1 MAEPASTGQ
10 VFVKGLVHGSGC
22 ATLGVLAED
31 VRRRECRRREG
42 IFITNICMLE
52 GDALVV
58 KSNYIDVVSFPK
70 TGVEQFLTTGVKASL
85 LFRIRISSVSLRRC
99 P

>member
-1 MAEPASTGQ
+1 MVQAAPLRAFKQ
-10 VFVKGLVHGSGC
+10 RVF
-22 ATLGVLAED
+22 D
-31 VRRRECRRREG
+31 VVNAAAVRD

-85 LFRIRISSVSLRRC
+85 LFRIRISSVSLRRRA
-99 P
+99 